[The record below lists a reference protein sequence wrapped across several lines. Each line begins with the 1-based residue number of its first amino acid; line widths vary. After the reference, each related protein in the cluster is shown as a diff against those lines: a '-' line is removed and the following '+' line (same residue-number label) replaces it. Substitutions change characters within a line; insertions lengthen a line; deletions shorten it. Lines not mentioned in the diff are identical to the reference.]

1 VTDTPLSGLL
11 DEASELLEEAVE
23 LRRRIHLQPEVG
35 LELPE
40 TQKKIL
46 EALDGLGYEITTGQ
60 RTSSVV
66 ATLDGAQQGPTV
78 LLRGDMDALPMPED
92 TGLDFASEVP
102 NAMHACGHDTH
113 VAMLATAAKLIARH
127 RDRLHGRVLLMFQPG
142 EEGHFGAKVMIEE
155 GLLDGERA
163 PAAAFAIH
171 ITAIDPAGQISTK
184 GGPLAASADTL
195 FIDVKGRGGHA
206 SAPHNALDPI
216 AVAAHVILGLQTM
229 ITRTVDVFDPAVI
242 TIAHVEAGT
251 TDNVIPEAAALEGTL
266 RALTP
271 KSRQGVM
278 ERAQRLV
285 RSIGEAYGAEADLR
299 IDQGYPPTIHDPE
312 MAEFSLQV
320 ALEVLGEN
328 DVEAMET
335 PIMGAEDFSYV
346 LQRIPGA
353 MVRLGAAPPGVERPA
368 PNHSNRMV
376 VHEPAMTHG
385 IAMHAGWAL
394 SYLDGSRPSPAR

>member
-1 VTDTPLSGLL
+1 MTDTPLSGLL

-66 ATLDGAQQGPTV
+66 ATLDGAHPGPTL

-251 TDNVIPEAAALEGTL
+251 TDNVIPETAELEGTV
-266 RALTP
+266 RALTSETREAVLREARRVAEGVASAHGVEAETVYKVNEGRP
-271 KSRQGVM
+271 NCVDLIKSGKIDIIFNTPLGRESFYDDGAIRKSATLHGVLVVTTLTAAAATVRAIEALR
-278 ERAQRLV
+278 ERGLDIV
-285 RSIGEAYGAEADLR
+285 
-299 IDQGYPPTIHDPE
+299 
-312 MAEFSLQV
+312 SLQEIH
-320 ALEVLGEN
+320 A
-328 DVEAMET
+328 
-335 PIMGAEDFSYV
+335 
-346 LQRIPGA
+346 
-353 MVRLGAAPPGVERPA
+353 PA
-368 PNHSNRMV
+368 PATV
-376 VHEPAMTHG
+376 P
-385 IAMHAGWAL
+385 
-394 SYLDGSRPSPAR
+394 